1 MIAAGAGRS
10 DRRDAIDGFAVAMM
24 LMLTFSWGLNQVA
37 IKVANTG
44 YSPIFLTM
52 ARSGIAAL
60 LVYGWCAW
68 RGIRLFERD
77 GTLLPGILAGT
88 LFTIEFILIF
98 FGLDYTTAA
107 RGALMINTMP
117 FWVLIGA
124 HFLLGEKITST
135 KFLGL
140 AMAFAGVALVFI
152 DQISLADMSTLR
164 GDLMCLAA
172 GVLWGTTT
180 LVIKTSKLSDASAE
194 KTLMYQL
201 VVSVVLAIP
210 LLPLG
215 GAILRDV
222 SALATG
228 ALLFQ
233 AIFVVAFTYILW
245 FWMIRTYPA
254 TGLAS
259 FAFLTPAFGV
269 LCGGFLLNE
278 PLSIN
283 IFAALTLIAV
293 GLLFVNR
300 PVRRR
305 IPPG

>member
-60 LVYGWCAW
+60 LVYSWCMW

-140 AMAFAGVALVFI
+140 AMAFAGVALVFV

-172 GVLWGTTT
+172 GLLWGTTT

-293 GLLFVNR
+293 GLLVVNR

>member
-1 MIAAGAGRS
+1 MAEATATS
-10 DRRDAIDGFAVAMM
+10 TDRRDAIDNFAVAMM
-24 LMLTFSWGLNQVA
+24 LMLTFSWGMNQVA

-44 YSPIFLTM
+44 YSPIFLTI
-52 ARSGIAAL
+52 ARSAIAAV
-60 LVYGWCAW
+60 LVYGWCLW

-77 GTLLPGILAGT
+77 GTLWPGLLAGL
-88 LFTIEFILIF
+88 LFTAEFVLIF

-107 RGALMINTMP
+107 RGSLMVNTMP
-117 FWVLIGA
+117 FWMLLGA
-124 HFLLGEKITST
+124 HFWLGERITAV

-140 AMAFAGVALVFI
+140 ALAFIGVVLVFA
-152 DQISLADMSTLR
+152 DQLSLPDAGALR

-172 GVLWGTTT
+172 GVLWAATT
-180 LVIKTSKLSDASAE
+180 LVIKKSRLTDASAE

-201 VVSVVLAIP
+201 LVSAVVSIP
-210 LLPLG
+210 LLPLAG
-215 GAILRDV
+215 PILRDV
-222 SALATG
+222 SLLATG

-233 AIFVVAFTYILW
+233 TAFVVSFTFILW

-254 TGLAS
+254 TGLSS

-283 IFAALTLIAV
+283 IFAALALIAL
-293 GLLFVNR
+293 GLLVVNR

-305 IPPG
+305 IPPA